1 VWLSDSVIGYNN
13 VVDHNQSSVHCAV
26 MSTGEMSDHT
36 EHQDRCKPM
45 GGVYTCQFGCCQLTF
60 FSVTY

>member
-1 VWLSDSVIGYNN
+1 

-45 GGVYTCQFGCCQLTF
+45 GGVYTGQFGCCQLTF